1 MNIRALGATGIRV
14 GEIGMGCEG
23 FIGKPRQEVREFL
36 DVMERSGANL
46 IDLYSPDPE
55 MRSALGEAMAGRRDS
70 FVLQAHLCTIWKD
83 GQYERTRDIGEVRQ
97 SFEDQLARLGTS
109 WVDIAMIHYVD
120 SVSDWNAVESGE
132 VMSYAQALRR
142 EGRARRS
149 GCPATT
155 PRRRGW
161 RWRAGKSMC

>member
-1 MNIRALGATGIRV
+1 
-14 GEIGMGCEG
+14 
-23 FIGKPRQEVREFL
+23 
-36 DVMERSGANL
+36 
-46 IDLYSPDPE
+46 
-55 MRSALGEAMAGRRDS
+55 MAGRRDS

-132 VMSYAQALRR
+132 VPMATLKEAVVRVLAAKYAL
-142 EGRARRS
+142 GIV
-149 GCPATT
+149 
-155 PRRRGW
+155 
-161 RWRAGKSMC
+161 

>member
-1 MNIRALGATGIRV
+1 
-14 GEIGMGCEG
+14 
-23 FIGKPRQEVREFL
+23 
-36 DVMERSGANL
+36 
-46 IDLYSPDPE
+46 
-55 MRSALGEAMAGRRDS
+55 MAGRRDS

-132 VMSYAQALRR
+132 VMHYAQALRR
-142 EGRARRS
+142 EGRARAVGLSSHNPAAARLAVES
-149 GCPATT
+149 GKISTSLIQRRLSLGYGRAAKLVDRMEQMGIVSPPEGQK
-155 PRRRGW
+155 PRAVLISEAQWMERKLRRDPQSEG
-161 RWRAGKSMC
+161 AKE